1 MAKPSLTTVSVTQTF
16 QTWLDKTNDIVE
28 LLQSDVMTASALGDT
43 TSGNAT
49 LVGTFTANNVIAHD
63 LLRTNEISPRSGFTN
78 ITASAPIIIN
88 SSSSIAQTLNSLNGP
103 KINFSSGSVIWR
115 SGFED
120 TTENNFII
128 DTGTGTRKLKL
139 TPTGDLTV
147 AGSITATGDLTVAGS
162 ITATGDLT
170 VAGSITASSFTGNVI
185 GQVSD
190 ISNHNTDELSE
201 GGGNLYFT
209 NARARAAISVSGA
222 LSYNSGTG
230 VISITN
236 SGIRGLF
243 SGGTGITYSNTTG
256 SISITNSD
264 IRALFSA
271 GTGVTYADAT
281 GVISIGQSVGKT
293 SSVSFK
299 NLNTSG
305 SITSIGAITS
315 RGDITAFASSSD
327 VRKKEN
333 IIKID
338 NALEKVLSVSGYTYN
353 FIGDDRKI
361 TGVIAQ
367 EIEKVLPEAVYEI
380 DDESFGSK
388 TKAVRYGN
396 IVGLLIEAIK
406 DLNAEINE
414 LKNGS

>member
-1 MAKPSLTTVSVTQTF
+1 M
-16 QTWLDKTNDIVE
+16 
-28 LLQSDVMTASALGDT
+28 
-43 TSGNAT
+43 
-49 LVGTFTANNVIAHD
+49 
-63 LLRTNEISPRSGFTN
+63 
-78 ITASAPIIIN
+78 
-88 SSSSIAQTLNSLNGP
+88 
-103 KINFSSGSVIWR
+103 
-115 SGFED
+115 
-120 TTENNFII
+120 
-128 DTGTGTRKLKL
+128 
-139 TPTGDLTV
+139 
-147 AGSITATGDLTVAGS
+147 
-162 ITATGDLT
+162 
-170 VAGSITASSFTGNVI
+170 
-185 GQVSD
+185 
-190 ISNHNTDELSE
+190 SE

-271 GTGVTYADAT
+271 GTGVTYDSVT
-281 GVISIGQSVGKT
+281 GSISIGQAVATT
-293 SSVSFK
+293 SNVSFA

-305 SITSIGAITS
+305 TIASVGAITS

>member
-88 SSSSIAQTLNSLNGP
+88 SSSSIAQTLNSPNGP

-139 TPTGDLTV
+139 TP
-147 AGSITATGDLTVAGS
+147 
-162 ITATGDLT
+162 TGDLT

-264 IRALFSA
+264 IRKLFSG
-271 GTGVTYADAT
+271 GTGVTYSNTT
-281 GVISIGQSVGKT
+281 GSISIGQAVATT
-293 SSVSFK
+293 SNVSFA

-305 SITSIGAITS
+305 TIASVGAITS

>member
-147 AGSITATGDLTVAGS
+147 AGSITA
-162 ITATGDLT
+162 
-170 VAGSITASSFTGNVI
+170 SSFTGNVI

-264 IRALFSA
+264 IRELFSG
-271 GTGVTYADAT
+271 GTGVTYDSVT
-281 GVISIGQSVGKT
+281 GSISIGQAVATT
-293 SSVSFK
+293 SNVSFA

-305 SITSIGAITS
+305 TIASVGAITS

>member
-147 AGSITATGDLTVAGS
+147 AGSITA
-162 ITATGDLT
+162 
-170 VAGSITASSFTGNVI
+170 SSFTGNVI

-264 IRALFSA
+264 IRKLFSG
-271 GTGVTYADAT
+271 GTGVTYSNTT
-281 GVISIGQSVGKT
+281 GSISIGQAVATT
-293 SSVSFK
+293 SNVSFA

-305 SITSIGAITS
+305 TIASVGAITS